1 MSKNIEIELI
11 KKINEQNKEQNFT
24 VSPIGLEIIL
34 SLLSNGAEGETQK
47 EILQLL
53 NYEDIDKANNS
64 SKEIIDECQ
73 KNDEVLKIASAVLTK
88 VKSKISFTTNAKEK
102 YDAVIEELK
111 NFETVNNWAK
121 KKTKNTINK
130 IIESLPPEVL
140 MILLNAI
147 YFEAEWEKKFDQNLS
162 YDREF
167 MNLDKAS
174 LKVRT
179 NMLFYRGESLNYYE
193 NDEIEAVKLNYKS
206 KNKSIYAIVIL
217 PKTLNLN
224 LYISNIF
231 DKEKYDE
238 IIEGLSDE
246 KEKVN
251 VNFIMPKFEM
261 EYKIDFCNILKEL
274 GMKKAFT
281 DEAELE
287 GIYNHKSNAPIYV
300 GQVIQKNFIKTNEN
314 GTQAGSVTELDVI
327 LECYMD
333 LDPQAK
339 NFICNKPFLFII
351 RDEQLP
357 KDRDIIF
364 FTKFCKVEKNN

>member
-167 MNLDKAS
+167 MNLDKTS

-281 DEAELE
+281 NEAELE
-287 GIYNHKSNAPIYV
+287 GIYNNKSNAPIYV

>member
-73 KNDEVLKIASAVLTK
+73 KNDEVLKIASAILTK
-88 VKSKISFTTNAKEK
+88 VKSKTTFITNAREK
-102 YDAVIEELK
+102 YDAMIDELK
-111 NFETVNNWAK
+111 NFETINNWAK

-238 IIEGLSDE
+238 IIEGLSHLT
-246 KEKVN
+246 VCS
-251 VNFIMPKFEM
+251 P
-261 EYKIDFCNILKEL
+261 
-274 GMKKAFT
+274 A
-281 DEAELE
+281 
-287 GIYNHKSNAPIYV
+287 S
-300 GQVIQKNFIKTNEN
+300 
-314 GTQAGSVTELDVI
+314 SVSV
-327 LECYMD
+327 
-333 LDPQAK
+333 
-339 NFICNKPFLFII
+339 
-351 RDEQLP
+351 
-357 KDRDIIF
+357 
-364 FTKFCKVEKNN
+364 

>member
-73 KNDEVLKIASAVLTK
+73 KNDEVLKIASAILTK
-88 VKSKISFTTNAKEK
+88 VKSKTTFITNAREN
-102 YDAVIEELK
+102 YDAMIDELK
-111 NFETVNNWAK
+111 NFETINNWAK

-287 GIYNHKSNAPIYV
+287 GIYNHKSNVPIHV

>member
-88 VKSKISFTTNAKEK
+88 VKSKATFITNAREK
-102 YDAVIEELK
+102 YDAMIDELK
-111 NFETVNNWAK
+111 NFETINNWAK

-287 GIYNHKSNAPIYV
+287 GIYNNKSNAPIYV

>member
-73 KNDEVLKIASAVLTK
+73 KNDEVLKIASAILTK
-88 VKSKISFTTNAKEK
+88 VKSKTTFITNAREN
-102 YDAVIEELK
+102 YDAMIDELK
-111 NFETVNNWAK
+111 NFETINNWAK

-281 DEAELE
+281 NEAELE
-287 GIYNHKSNAPIYV
+287 GIYNNKSNAPIYV

>member
-88 VKSKISFTTNAKEK
+88 VKSKATFITNAREK
-102 YDAVIEELK
+102 YDAMIDELK
-111 NFETVNNWAK
+111 NFETINNWAK

-287 GIYNHKSNAPIYV
+287 GIYNHKSNVPIHV
-300 GQVIQKNFIKTNEN
+300 GQVIQKNFIKTNEH
-314 GTQAGSVTELDVI
+314 GTQGGSVTELDVI